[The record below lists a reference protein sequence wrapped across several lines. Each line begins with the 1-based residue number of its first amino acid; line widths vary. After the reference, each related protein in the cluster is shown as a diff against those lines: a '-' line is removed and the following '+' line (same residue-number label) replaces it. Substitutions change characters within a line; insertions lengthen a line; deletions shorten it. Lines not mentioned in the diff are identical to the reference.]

1 MFRCCVNK
9 HATTLNCNCTDHTE
23 TRRSETF
30 VSTNSLAAGPVA
42 CWFLLVLPVF
52 PRRPKKK
59 EKKKNNKKKQK
70 AQVPSVIQCRETM
83 TTQLGHSKATPVGF
97 EPTRGDPIGL
107 AGRRL
112 NHSAKVSMC
121 AFAEQRH
128 VHCIQ
133 TQEGREMSS
142 QPKQTPRRLT
152 EEGEKQIQNLA
163 KTHPSTELTPTLS
176 TIVAFLGLA
185 LRHWLARIE
194 PQHVCS
200 SAGVVWNTTAVAL
213 R

>member
-1 MFRCCVNK
+1 MFRCCVNN

-112 NHSAKVSMC
+112 NHSAKVSFHKPNVSHAHALLIESDHC
-121 AFAEQRH
+121 LSAFRREDAHNETPIQHRH
-128 VHCIQ
+128 
-133 TQEGREMSS
+133 G
-142 QPKQTPRRLT
+142 
-152 EEGEKQIQNLA
+152 
-163 KTHPSTELTPTLS
+163 
-176 TIVAFLGLA
+176 
-185 LRHWLARIE
+185 
-194 PQHVCS
+194 
-200 SAGVVWNTTAVAL
+200 
-213 R
+213 